1 VCDYQR
7 PIHRSSIGN
16 SHCANSN
23 GFHEKARIENEMII
37 IPQKAMKA
45 KEKLRKHTYLLSDW
59 KELDLVDI
67 PSMLE
72 A

>member
-1 VCDYQR
+1 
-7 PIHRSSIGN
+7 
-16 SHCANSN
+16 
-23 GFHEKARIENEMII
+23 
-37 IPQKAMKA
+37 MKA